1 MLFVVMA
8 PLETGLSV
16 VSRDGMGV
24 SQGLGPALLLL
35 PLGPHVEAYVSLLPG
50 RQRHQVPRSGKRRKA
65 SRRAPSPAAHKL
77 LTSHSRAELRL
88 SWGAFCTGISQMSRG
103 LTVLI
108 KHLENLAGSPLHYAS
123 CSRMFSGV
131 LPLLCLL
138 SELLPSS
145 MSPFAHLER
154 PSLLVQ
160 MGKQLFQT
168 LGAQECPS
176 IIRHTTNTMRWWG
189 GHGEAEKAG

>member
-1 MLFVVMA
+1 MGWESPKDWVQPCCCSLWVRMLKSMSHCSLA
-8 PLETGLSV
+8 GRGIRYPNQARGE
-16 VSRDGMGV
+16 R
-24 SQGLGPALLLL
+24 PA
-35 PLGPHVEAYVSLLPG
+35 G
-50 RQRHQVPRSGKRRKA
+50 
-65 SRRAPSPAAHKL
+65 RAPSPATHKL
-77 LTSHSRAELRL
+77 LPSHCRAELRL

-108 KHLENLAGSPLHYAS
+108 KHLENLAGSPLHYAW

-138 SELLPSS
+138 LELLPSS

-176 IIRHTTNTMRWWG
+176 IIRHTTSTVRWWG